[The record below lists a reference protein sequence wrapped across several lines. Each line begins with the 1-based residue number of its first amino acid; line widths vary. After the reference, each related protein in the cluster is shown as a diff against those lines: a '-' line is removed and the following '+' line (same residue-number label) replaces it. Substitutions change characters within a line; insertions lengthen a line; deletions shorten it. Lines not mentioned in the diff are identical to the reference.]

1 MTMPQIDWSVFARQL
16 ALILVPMVLAKLKVP
31 DTIANALSGSL
42 VDILTA
48 LILAGGAF
56 LVGWVVVIGQR
67 LAQPKQKIAAV
78 AALPQVAKVEV
89 KSEALA
95 DSIPNPKVVA

>member
-1 MTMPQIDWSVFARQL
+1 MPQIDWNVFARQL
-16 ALILVPMVLAKLKVP
+16 ALIFVPMALSWLGVP
-31 DTIANALSGSL
+31 QAISNSLSGSL
-42 VDILTA
+42 VDIVA
-48 LILAGGAF
+48 AAIVLAGGA

-78 AALPQVAKVEV
+78 AALPQVSKVEV

>member
-1 MTMPQIDWSVFARQL
+1 MPKIDWAVFARQL
-16 ALILVPMVLAKLKVP
+16 ALIFVPMLLSWLKVP
-31 DTIANALSGSL
+31 PAIADGLSGSL
-42 VDILTA
+42 VDIAAAGIVAAGA
-48 LILAGGAF
+48 L
-56 LVGWVVVIGQR
+56 LVGGVVLSGQR

-95 DSIPNPKVVA
+95 ASIPSPKVVA